1 MPEAATYSPLTGERR
16 VRPPTQPL
24 DLAPGSEVVVPL
36 IAGRDYATVKSMIEA
51 KQIAPSVKNCD
62 AYVTTVYFADG
73 TKWAPANYWRPT
85 EEKRGKY
92 VSVAFQDWLG
102 LEHVQ

>member
-1 MPEAATYSPLTGERR
+1 M
-16 VRPPTQPL
+16 
-24 DLAPGSEVVVPL
+24 
-36 IAGRDYATVKSMIEA
+36 KSMIEA